1 MSNNLCWKKKK
12 LGKKFEFEQWRE
24 VLKGLTSKLN
34 LTFNY
39 LSAACNHSKWQL
51 SLVRQKE
58 KTFSKEKRR
67 PKDYCALL
75 GFSIDVTNV
84 KASIQELHLNFFALA
99 LPKFLTHS
107 HSIGGGRRRRE
118 NLYSPRPRLW
128 TRWAKFSS
136 LLCRPLRCGG
146 DWKLWNIFACA
157 EISIRGCASSCH
169 PTEERRKVLS
179 QHSQSE
185 KVLSVLSV
193 LND

>member
-12 LGKKFEFEQWRE
+12 LEKKFEFEQWRE

-34 LTFNY
+34 STFNY

-51 SLVRQKE
+51 SR
-58 KTFSKEKRR
+58 KTERKNFLEGKRR

-99 LPKFLTHS
+99 LPKNFLHTATRS
-107 HSIGGGRRRRE
+107 GEVEDEGKKRE

-128 TRWAKFSS
+128 TRWTKFSS
-136 LLCRPLRCGG
+136 LLCRPLRCGETG
-146 DWKLWNIFACA
+146 SCGIFSPAPKYRFGGA
-157 EISIRGCASSCH
+157 HRRVTRPRKGGKFSRSI
-169 PTEERRKVLS
+169 PKVKKCCQCLPY
-179 QHSQSE
+179 
-185 KVLSVLSV
+185 
-193 LND
+193 